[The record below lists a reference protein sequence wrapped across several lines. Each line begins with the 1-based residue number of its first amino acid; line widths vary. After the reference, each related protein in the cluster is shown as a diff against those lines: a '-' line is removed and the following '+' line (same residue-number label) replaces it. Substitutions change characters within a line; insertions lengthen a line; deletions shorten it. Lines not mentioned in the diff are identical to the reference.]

1 MSYGYGQRMN
11 AYPDKTNV
19 SGQQFDDAGYGIP
32 SPNYVA
38 QSMGRD
44 EYSGQNVEMAPLA
57 QNGSQFGQQPNPNS
71 ILNACAD
78 VNRQM
83 VKINE
88 AITSLQSM
96 QKLSLDAVSD
106 MQQKRARKQIDDL
119 SSEIMA
125 LFRNVTGDVKS
136 IKQNPEASSSKN
148 APQVERLSREI
159 TKIRQSYELSDS
171 NYRKQLEAQ
180 IARQVKIV
188 RPDASEAEIRA
199 AVEDPNSQIFSQA
212 LMQSDRQG
220 QAQNTRN
227 NVRQR
232 HEEIAKIESQMIELA
247 SLFEDMNNLVVQQ
260 EEAIVNVE
268 MKGEEVVENVDMGTE
283 ELGVAIQSAK
293 NARKWKWYCLGI
305 SILIIIVI
313 GIIIAIY
320 KFVIQS
326 PATVTTAASP
336 QEPPKNAK
344 RFILPNDFQERENS
358 VIFRRSYPPSLS
370 NTPFYA

>member
-1 MSYGYGQRMN
+1 MN

-19 SGQQFDDAGYGIP
+19 SGQQFDDSGYGIP

-57 QNGSQFGQQPNPNS
+57 LNGSQFGQQPNPNS

-78 VNRQM
+78 VNQQM

-106 MQQKRARKQIDDL
+106 VQQKRARKQIDDL

-268 MKGEEVVENVDMGTE
+268 MKGEEVVENVDKGAE

-293 NARKWKWYCLGI
+293 NARKWKWYCVGI

-320 KFVIQS
+320 KFVVQS
-326 PATVTTAASP
+326 PATITAAASSQDP
-336 QEPPKNAK
+336 LKHAK

-370 NTPFYA
+370 KTPFYA